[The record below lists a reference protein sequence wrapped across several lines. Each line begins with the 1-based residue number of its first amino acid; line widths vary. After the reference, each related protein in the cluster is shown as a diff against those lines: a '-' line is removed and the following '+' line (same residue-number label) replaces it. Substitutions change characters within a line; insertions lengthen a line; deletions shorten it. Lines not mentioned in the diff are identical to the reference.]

1 MFIIVNII
9 QSLNPIK
16 IIVLLTF
23 LIGLLFL
30 NYKNTTHRKVLGI
43 LLICF
48 VNEIVALVLKAQNL
62 SIDSLYNIN
71 IILHNTLWLMII
83 GNHLKRQTRQI
94 ILSSHL
100 LFGFINLLFFE
111 GWDNFNY
118 YTFVFGALLYTI
130 LFIYLCFRAL
140 QKEDLNFFQSNEFI
154 LLFAPVLFFL
164 GLSFMF
170 SFKSRQLTSTFIFEG
185 IKLYTCINYFVN
197 GIYYLFLNVYIIKE
211 KKAAHV

>member
-1 MFIIVNII
+1 MLYL
-9 QSLNPIK
+9 LNPIK
-16 IIVLLTF
+16 IIVVLTF
-23 LIGLLFL
+23 LVGLLFL
-30 NYKNTTHRKVLGI
+30 NYKNTTQRKVLGI

-71 IILHNTLWLMII
+71 IILHNTLWLMIL
-83 GNHLKRQTRQI
+83 GNYLKKQTLLV
-94 ILSSHL
+94 ILNIHL
-100 LFGFINLLFFE
+100 LFGIINVFFFE
-111 GWDNFNY
+111 GWNKFNY

-130 LFIYLCFRAL
+130 LFIYLCFLAL
-140 QKEDLNFFQSNEFI
+140 QKEDLNFFQSNDFI

-170 SFKSRQLTSTFIFEG
+170 SFKSRQLTSTPIFEG
-185 IKLYTCINYFVN
+185 IKLYTFINYFVN

-211 KKAAHV
+211 KKMTHV